1 MTSTSDLGGIT
12 DMKKIRL
19 YAVNFVLLMIF
30 SACTGV
36 KNGSKMA
43 ETSTP
48 FDRAVQPTEGSAPN
62 LSLPTIQNFSLSN
75 GLEVKLVEHHELPLV
90 DIRLVIKSGSFVDPP
105 GKAGTASFT
114 ADMLDEG
121 TITRDAFEI
130 ADAKDFVGARLG
142 AGSGWDGSFVF
153 LSTLKKHLDT
163 ATEIFADISLN
174 PTFPS
179 EDMEKIR
186 ERRLTGILQR
196 KDQPIT
202 LAALAFAELV
212 YGDSHPYGSPAGGT
226 RESMKSITK
235 SDLESYYST
244 YYKSNNA
251 TLIVVGDV
259 TGSEILPIL
268 EKHFGSWES
277 GMIPKEMSYEIPEI
291 NETAFYLVDKP
302 DAAQSYLYFGH
313 NSISRASEDYI
324 NSVVL
329 NMILG
334 GQFSARMNMNLREDK
349 GYTYGARTGFS
360 ARKSGGSFSARASV
374 KTAVTDSSIIEFLYE
389 LRRIRVEHVTV
400 EELQH
405 AKNSIVQRLP
415 SGFETPSQ
423 IAGVLGSLILND
435 LPDDYYNTYG
445 EKIQAVT
452 MHDIMVTA
460 RKLIDPEHMTLVI
473 SGDIAQVKEGIESLN
488 EGKVN
493 IVGEKIMPE

>member
-1 MTSTSDLGGIT
+1 
-12 DMKKIRL
+12 
-19 YAVNFVLLMIF
+19 
-30 SACTGV
+30 
-36 KNGSKMA
+36 
-43 ETSTP
+43 
-48 FDRAVQPTEGSAPN
+48 
-62 LSLPTIQNFSLSN
+62 
-75 GLEVKLVEHHELPLV
+75 
-90 DIRLVIKSGSFVDPP
+90 
-105 GKAGTASFT
+105 
-114 ADMLDEG
+114 
-121 TITRDAFEI
+121 
-130 ADAKDFVGARLG
+130 
-142 AGSGWDGSFVF
+142 
-153 LSTLKKHLDT
+153 
-163 ATEIFADISLN
+163 
-174 PTFPS
+174 
-179 EDMEKIR
+179 MEKIR
-186 ERRLTGILQR
+186 ERRLTRILQR

-212 YGDSHPYGSPAGGT
+212 YGDSHPYGSPTNGT
-226 RESMKSITK
+226 EESMKSITK
-235 SDLESYYST
+235 SDLENYYST

-251 TLIVVGDV
+251 TLVVVGDV

-268 EKHFGSWES
+268 EKYFGSWES

-313 NSISRASEDYI
+313 NSISRTSEDYI

-349 GYTYGARTGFS
+349 GYTYGARTSFS

-389 LRRIRVEHVTV
+389 LRRIRTEHVTV

-423 IAGVLGSLILND
+423 IAGVLGTLIVYD

-445 EKIQAVT
+445 KKIQAVT
-452 MHDIMVTA
+452 KHDIMVTA

-473 SGDIAQVKEGIESLN
+473 SGDIAQVKEAILGLN
-488 EGKVN
+488 EGEVN
-493 IVGEKIMPE
+493 IIGEKMMPE